1 MHAFYHPETNKTEV
15 EIKLSETES
24 LHCSKV
30 LRLKAGDEI
39 HIFNGKGGIFNGK
52 IAKQEKKQTIVAIQS
67 QMSDIKERD
76 FKIHLAI
83 APTKNTD
90 RIEWFV
96 EKAIEIGI
104 DKITFILS
112 RYSERKHLRLDR
124 IHKIAVSAMKQSY
137 NPFYPEITELQKF
150 EDFLKSDIEEKEKYL
165 AYEETATNQSLIK
178 QATPNSSYCI
188 IVGPEGGF
196 NTEELQSSEDA
207 GFEKVSLGPNRLR
220 TETAGVVACNILNMI
235 HLR

>member
-1 MHAFYHPETNKTEV
+1 MPAFYHPDINQSNI
-15 EIKLSETES
+15 EIELSETES
-24 LHCSKV
+24 IHCSKV

-52 IAKQEKKQTIVAIQS
+52 ILEQKKKNTIVTVSS
-67 QMSDIKERD
+67 QLKENLKRK
-76 FKIHLAI
+76 FEIHLAI
-83 APTKNTD
+83 APTKNAE

-104 DKITFILS
+104 DKISFILS

-137 NPFYPEITELQKF
+137 NPIYPELSELIKF
-150 EDFLKSDIEEKEKYL
+150 EDFLDSEIIEAEKFL
-165 AYEETATNQSLIK
+165 AYEETTTSHSLIK
-178 QATPNSSYCI
+178 KAKINSSYCI

-196 NTEELQSSEDA
+196 NSEELQKAEIA
-207 GFEKVSLGPNRLR
+207 GFEKISLGPNRLR

-235 HLR
+235 HLI